1 VTGPADGGR
10 EPHAHDDYDHGPG
23 GHDEGAH
30 DHPHPPAATTK
41 PSDDHG
47 HDHPHPH
54 GPHPS
59 GCVDEDRPHGPEA
72 HAHPHAGDDHG
83 HGGGNDGDDHE
94 HAHVDHAHPEEG
106 HAHGDHGDH
115 DHDHPSGIKGFIYE
129 LIKPHSHDSAD
140 SVDDAIMANVKG
152 IRAVK
157 ISLVVLMVTALA
169 QVFLV
174 LITGSVALLADTVH
188 NFSDALTSVPLWIAF
203 ILARR
208 QATKKYTY
216 GYRRAEDLAGLFI
229 VGMIILS
236 AFIAG
241 AESIARLINPQPLT
255 NPWLVVA
262 AGFFGF
268 LGNEIVASYRIRVGK
283 EIGSAALVA
292 DGYHART
299 DGFTSLAVVLGAF
312 GVMLGFP
319 LADPIV
325 GLLITAAILFVLRD
339 AISAVFGRL
348 MDAVD
353 PELVDTIERQARAVP
368 GVIDV
373 SSIRVRWIGHR
384 LEASLH
390 AVVDCTLSVAEGHQL
405 AEDVRHAAYH
415 DVKKLDSI
423 LVHIDPCDHVNADH
437 HETTRGHDPAPPPY
451 VPIGLEGHRQSG

>member
-1 VTGPADGGR
+1 MTASAGGGR
-10 EPHAHDDYDHGPG
+10 EPEAHEHYDHG
-23 GHDEGAH
+23 D
-30 DHPHPPAATTK
+30 DHPHPLSAA
-41 PSDDHG
+41 G
-47 HDHPHPH
+47 HDEAVGHAEPHP
-54 GPHPS
+54 PHP
-59 GCVDEDRPHGPEA
+59 GGYLDEARPHGPEA
-72 HAHPHAGDDHG
+72 HAHPQVPAGGQDHAETDEGEDEHD
-83 HGGGNDGDDHE
+83 
-94 HAHVDHAHPEEG
+94 HAHVDHAHPGEG
-106 HAHGDHGDH
+106 HAHDDH
-115 DHDHPSGIKGFIYE
+115 DDHDDHPTGLRGFINE
-129 LIKPHSHDSAD
+129 LIRPHSHDSAD
-140 SVDDAIMANVKG
+140 SVDDAIMANAKG

-157 ISLVVLMVTALA
+157 ISLVVLMATALA
-169 QVFLV
+169 QVILV
-174 LITGSVALLADTVH
+174 LVTGSVALLADTVH
-188 NFSDALTSVPLWIAF
+188 NFSDALTSVPLWVAF

-236 AFIAG
+236 AIIAG
-241 AESIARLINPQPLT
+241 AESIARLIDPHPLT
-255 NPWLVVA
+255 NPWLVVV

-299 DGFTSLAVVLGAF
+299 DGFTSLAVVFGAF

-339 AISAVFGRL
+339 AIAAVFGRL

-415 DVKKLDSI
+415 DVKKLDAI

-451 VPIGLEGHRQSG
+451 APIGYEGHRQPG

>member
-1 VTGPADGGR
+1 MTAPAGGGR
-10 EPHAHDDYDHGPG
+10 KPEAHEPDEHDHEPA
-23 GHDEGAH
+23 GAH
-30 DHPHPPAATTK
+30 GHAEPQPPR
-41 PSDDHG
+41 PVG
-47 HDHPHPH
+47 YL
-54 GPHPS
+54 
-59 GCVDEDRPHGPEA
+59 DEAHPHGPEA
-72 HAHPHAGDDHG
+72 HAHPHTPAAHDDHPQDG
-83 HGGGNDGDDHE
+83 EDGDEDDHD
-94 HAHVDHAHPEEG
+94 HTHVDHAHSGEG
-106 HAHGDHGDH
+106 HAHGDHDDH
-115 DHDHPSGIKGFIYE
+115 DHDHPTGLRGFILE
-129 LIKPHSHDSAD
+129 LIRPHSHDSAD
-140 SVDDAIMANVKG
+140 SVDDAILASAKG

-169 QVFLV
+169 QVLLV
-174 LITGSVALLADTVH
+174 LVTGSVALLADTVH

-236 AFIAG
+236 AIIAG
-241 AESIARLINPQPLT
+241 AESIARLIDPHPLT

-268 LGNEIVASYRIRVGK
+268 LGNEIVASFRIRVGK

-299 DGFTSLAVVLGAF
+299 DGFTSLAVVFGAF

-339 AISAVFGRL
+339 AIAAVFGRL

-415 DVKKLDSI
+415 DVKKLDAI

-451 VPIGLEGHRQSG
+451 VPIGYEGHRQSG

>member
-1 VTGPADGGR
+1 MTARSAGEGNAR
-10 EPHAHDDYDHGPG
+10 DHG
-23 GHDEGAH
+23 HEDQR
-30 DHPHPPAATTK
+30 
-41 PSDDHG
+41 DDHG
-47 HDHPHPH
+47 ND
-54 GPHPS
+54 
-59 GCVDEDRPHGPEA
+59 DR
-72 HAHPHAGDDHG
+72 GDGSSHT
-83 HGGGNDGDDHE
+83 
-94 HAHVDHAHPEEG
+94 HAHVDHDHPGEAH
-106 HAHGDHGDH
+106 DHDED
-115 DHDHPSGIKGFIYE
+115 DHDHPTGLKGFVYE

-140 SVDDAIMANVKG
+140 SVDDAILANARG

-157 ISLVVLMVTALA
+157 VSLVVLMATALA
-169 QVFLV
+169 QVAIVLV
-174 LITGSVALLADTVH
+174 TGSVALLADTVH

-208 QATKKYTY
+208 QATKRYTY

-229 VGMIILS
+229 VGMIVLS
-236 AFIAG
+236 AVIAG
-241 AESIARLINPQPLT
+241 SESIQRLINPHPLT

-299 DGFTSLAVVLGAF
+299 DGITSLAVVFGAF

-325 GLLITAAILFVLRD
+325 GLLITAAILIVLRD
-339 AISAVFGRL
+339 AVSAVFGRL

-353 PELVDTIERQARAVP
+353 PELVDALDRQARAVP
-368 GVIDV
+368 GVMDV
-373 SSIRVRWIGHR
+373 SSIRVRWMGHR

-390 AVVDCTLSVAEGHQL
+390 AVVDCSITVAEGHHL
-405 AEDVRHAAYH
+405 AEEIRHAAYH

-423 LVHIDPCDHVNADH
+423 LVHIDPCDHVDADH
-437 HETTRGHDPAPPPY
+437 HERTRGHDPTPPPFAPHAY
-451 VPIGLEGHRQSG
+451 VTVQAPDS

>member
-1 VTGPADGGR
+1 MTDPAGGSKPNER
-10 EPHAHDDYDHGPG
+10 LDA
-23 GHDEGAH
+23 DE
-30 DHPHPPAATTK
+30 
-41 PSDDHG
+41 

-54 GPHPS
+54 PHPAGTDTS
-59 GCVDEDRPHGPEA
+59 GYVDEAHPHGPEA
-72 HAHPHAGDDHG
+72 HAHPHPDAGGDDHG
-83 HGGGNDGDDHE
+83 HAHGLAEDDHE
-94 HAHVDHAHPEEG
+94 HAHVDHEHPGEDG
-106 HAHGDHGDH
+106 HAHGEHGHH
-115 DHDHPSGIKGFIYE
+115 DHDHPSGIRGFIYE

-140 SVDDAIMANVKG
+140 SIDDAIMANAKG

-157 ISLVVLMVTALA
+157 ISLAVLMATALA
-169 QVFLV
+169 QVVLV
-174 LITGSVALLADTVH
+174 LVTGSVALLADTVH

-203 ILARR
+203 VLARR
-208 QATKKYTY
+208 QANKRYTF

-229 VGMIILS
+229 VGMILLS
-236 AFIAG
+236 ALIAG
-241 AESIARLINPQPLT
+241 YESIQRLMDPHPLT

-262 AGFFGF
+262 AGIFGF
-268 LGNEIVASYRIRVGK
+268 AGNEMVAAYRIRVGK

-299 DGFTSLAVVLGAF
+299 DGFTSLAVVIGAV

-325 GLLITAAILFVLRD
+325 GLLITVAIVIVLRD
-339 AISAVFGRL
+339 AVTAVFGRL

-353 PELVDTIERQARAVP
+353 PDLVDTIERQARGVP

-390 AVVDCTLSVAEGHQL
+390 AVVDCTISVAEGHRL

-415 DVKKLDSI
+415 DVRKLDSI
-423 LVHIDPCDHVNADH
+423 LVHIDPCDHVGADH
-437 HETTRGHDPAPPPY
+437 HESTRGHDPAPPPFA
-451 VPIGLEGHRQSG
+451 PIGYEGHRGST

>member
-1 VTGPADGGR
+1 MTGPAGGGH
-10 EPHAHDDYDHGPG
+10 EPHPHDHDAEHDLDHGAGP
-23 GHDEGAH
+23 GAH
-30 DHPHPPAATTK
+30 AEAE
-41 PSDDHG
+41 

-54 GPHPS
+54 PPHPA
-59 GCVDEDRPHGPEA
+59 GYVDEDHPHGAEA
-72 HAHPHAGDDHG
+72 HAHPHAGEHDHDG
-83 HGGGNDGDDHE
+83 HGDHGDDHD
-94 HAHVDHAHPEEG
+94 HAHVDHAHPDEG
-106 HAHGDHGDH
+106 HAHGDHDHH
-115 DHDHPSGIKGFIYE
+115 DHDHPSGIRGFIYE

-140 SVDDAIMANVKG
+140 SVDDAILANARG

-157 ISLVVLMVTALA
+157 VSLIVLMATAVA
-169 QVFLV
+169 QVLLV
-174 LITGSVALLADTVH
+174 LVTGSVALLADTIH
-188 NFSDALTSVPLWIAF
+188 NFSDALTSIPLWIAF

-208 QATKKYTY
+208 QANKRYTY

-229 VGMIILS
+229 VLMIALS
-236 AFIAG
+236 ALIAG
-241 AESIARLINPQPLT
+241 AESIQRLIDPHPLT

-268 LGNEIVASYRIRVGK
+268 LGNEAVASYRIRVGK

-299 DGFTSLAVVLGAF
+299 DGFTSLAVVIGAF

-325 GLLITAAILFVLRD
+325 GLLITAAILIVLRD
-339 AISAVFGRL
+339 AVIAVFGRL

-353 PELVDTIERQARAVP
+353 PDLVDTIERQAKAVP

-390 AVVDCTLSVAEGHQL
+390 AVVDCTLTVADGHKL
-405 AEDVRHAAYH
+405 AEDIRHAAYH
-415 DVKKLDSI
+415 DVKKLDAI
-423 LVHIDPCDHVNADH
+423 LVHIDPCDHVGDDH
-437 HETTRGHDPAPPPY
+437 HERTRGHDPAPPPF
-451 VPIGLEGHRQSG
+451 VPIGYEGHRGSA

>member
-1 VTGPADGGR
+1 VTGPAGSGR
-10 EPHAHDDYDHGPG
+10 EPRAHEHDEEHEHDHGEGP
-23 GHDEGAH
+23 GAH
-30 DHPHPPAATTK
+30 GEAGDEHPQPHPP
-41 PSDDHG
+41 
-47 HDHPHPH
+47 HPE
-54 GPHPS
+54 GY
-59 GCVDEDRPHGPEA
+59 VDEDRPHGPEA
-72 HAHPHAGDDHG
+72 HEHPHPGGHDHEGHGDAGDDH
-83 HGGGNDGDDHE
+83 D
-94 HAHVDHAHPEEG
+94 HAHVDHDHPGEG
-106 HAHGDHGDH
+106 HAHDEHDHH
-115 DHDHPSGIKGFIYE
+115 DHDHPSGIRGFIYE

-140 SVDDAIMANVKG
+140 SVDDAILANAKG
-152 IRAVK
+152 IQAVK
-157 ISLVVLMVTALA
+157 VSLIVLMATAVA
-169 QVFLV
+169 QVLLV
-174 LITGSVALLADTVH
+174 LVTGSVALLADTVH

-208 QATKKYTY
+208 QANKRYTY

-236 AFIAG
+236 AIIAG
-241 AESIARLINPQPLT
+241 AESIQRLLDPHPLT

-299 DGFTSLAVVLGAF
+299 DGFTSLAVVFGAF

-325 GLLITAAILFVLRD
+325 GLLITAAILIVLRD
-339 AISAVFGRL
+339 AVIAVFGRL

-353 PELVDTIERQARAVP
+353 PELVDALDRQARAVP
-368 GVIDV
+368 GVMDV

-390 AVVDCTLSVAEGHQL
+390 AVVDCSISVAEGHQL
-405 AEDVRHAAYH
+405 AEEIRHAAYH

-423 LVHIDPCDHVNADH
+423 LVHIDPCDHVDADH
-437 HETTRGHDPAPPPY
+437 HERTRSHDPAPPPFAPHAY
-451 VPIGLEGHRQSG
+451 AAVQAPDS